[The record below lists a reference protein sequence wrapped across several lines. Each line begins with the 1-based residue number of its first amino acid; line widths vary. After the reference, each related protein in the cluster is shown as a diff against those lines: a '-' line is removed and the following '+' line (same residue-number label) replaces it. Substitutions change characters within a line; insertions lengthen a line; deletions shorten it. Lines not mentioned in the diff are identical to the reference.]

1 MIKMATG
8 KLLSG
13 SFKSVH
19 RVINTSTVFFKSAL
33 KTMVAML
40 SGPNKHNQA
49 PKGLQPQQ
57 RDMELSSAST
67 SPCLPIGVMIA
78 LLLYAPLPHL
88 LHYSKMKRNLVI
100 NTMARSSDEIWKAGH

>member
-19 RVINTSTVFFKSAL
+19 RVINTSTVFFKSPL

-67 SPCLPIGVMIA
+67 PPCPPLGVMIA
-78 LLLYAPLPHL
+78 LLLYATLPHL

-100 NTMARSSDEIWKAGH
+100 